1 MHFMKGQSREVAE
14 AIKIALADLA
24 KLVLKDLQNAP
35 GPVIQFCGPISTG
48 GLSNADENLEYLSS
62 VIEAA
67 KEAGMLVFDQ
77 IEYERRLDEI
87 LGEKN
92 GYDYPIL
99 DFFYKPIL
107 ESRMVQG
114 MVFLPLWEG
123 STGSQWEHDL
133 ARTLKIPIF
142 YMENLLISELKEF
155 YASLS

>member
-1 MHFMKGQSREVAE
+1 MNFMKGQSPEVAE
-14 AIKIALADLA
+14 AIKEALGDLA
-24 KLVLKDLQNAP
+24 QLALQDLRAAP

-48 GLSNADENLEYLSS
+48 GFSTTDENLEYLSS

-67 KEAGMLVFDQ
+67 KKTGMHVFDQ

-107 ESRMVQG
+107 ESRLIQG

-123 STGSQWEHDL
+123 STGSCWEHDL

-142 YMENLLISELKEF
+142 YMENLLISELQKF
-155 YASLS
+155 YSSLS